1 MRDERRR
8 RPRRALDQA
17 ETLRRWSVTAAVG
30 AIGLNAL
37 LFAQTGLTQVG
48 AGDVQASITTFIG
61 ALFPGTNLR
70 APAQSPSAA
79 TTPAVVTTGAS

>member
-1 MRDERRR
+1 MPDRR
-8 RPRRALDQA
+8 Q
-17 ETLRRWSVTAAVG
+17 TLRRWTVASAVG
-30 AIGLNAL
+30 AVGLNAI

-48 AGDVQASITTFIG
+48 AGDVQATITSFIG

-70 APAQSPSAA
+70 APSKNPLVA